1 MKKLSIVLAALA
13 GFAIAA
19 PTVASAQDK
28 PMMDKGEMAMH
39 HKKMHHHRLHMM
51 HHHKMMM
58 HHKKMMQK
66 QGM

>member
-1 MKKLSIVLAALA
+1 MRKLSIALAALCA
-13 GFAIAA
+13 VAIAA

-28 PMMDKGEMAMH
+28 PMMNHGDMAMH

-58 HHKKMMQK
+58 HHKKMMK
-66 QGM
+66 KDGM